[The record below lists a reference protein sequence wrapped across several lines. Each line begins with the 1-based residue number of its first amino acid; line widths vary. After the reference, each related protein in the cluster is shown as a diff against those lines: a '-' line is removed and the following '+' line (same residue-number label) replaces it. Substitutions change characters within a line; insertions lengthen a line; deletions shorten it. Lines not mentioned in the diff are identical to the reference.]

1 MKNNDNLN
9 NLKTVDE
16 MVTSYTYWLEPKIGK
31 LYAQM
36 IRDDIS
42 LDDMKRNV
50 RNYVWNANYSWTSE
64 NGQKHF
70 TKKKWFLETLN
81 SLETK
86 KDVYFLC
93 RNSINKAKETFAAQA
108 VREHVD

>member
-1 MKNNDNLN
+1 MKNSN

-16 MVTSYTYWLEPKIGK
+16 MATSYTYYLEPKIGK

-36 IRDDIS
+36 VRDDVS
-42 LDDMKRNV
+42 LEDMKRNV
-50 RNYVWNANYSWTSE
+50 RNYVWNANYSWTSM
-64 NGQKHF
+64 NGQKHY

-93 RNSINKAKETFAAQA
+93 RNSINKAKETLAS
-108 VREHVD
+108 REVVD

>member
-1 MKNNDNLN
+1 MKNSN

-16 MVTSYTYWLEPKIGK
+16 MATSYAYYLEPKIGK

-36 IRDDIS
+36 VRDDVS
-42 LDDMKRNV
+42 LEDMKRNV
-50 RNYVWNANYSWTSE
+50 RNYVWNANYSWTSM

-70 TKKKWFLETLN
+70 TKKKWFLETLA

-93 RNSINKAKETFAAQA
+93 RNSINKAKETLAS
-108 VREHVD
+108 REVVD